1 MADLIILNSLIIN
14 SRVFTNVFN
23 SRVFTNVF
31 NSRVFTNVFHSRV
44 FTNVIRPRVFTNVFF
59 HSRVFFSHLVLS
71 HRCHGSAE
79 PNPHYISHRIVHFN
93 SLIRI
98 PISFLFIV
106 VVIIIITVFLVVL
119 TILLLGLFPFL
130 VFMFSCFCVSFTAH
144 TFCFQGTLYIFLC
157 IV

>member
-31 NSRVFTNVFHSRV
+31 NSRVFTNV
-44 FTNVIRPRVFTNVFF
+44 F